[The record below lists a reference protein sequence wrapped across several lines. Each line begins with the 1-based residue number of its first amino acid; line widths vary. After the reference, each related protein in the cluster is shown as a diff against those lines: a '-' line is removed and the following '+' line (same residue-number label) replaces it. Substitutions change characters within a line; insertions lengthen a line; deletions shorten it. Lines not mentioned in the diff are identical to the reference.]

1 MKEEEK
7 IRLKKLLRELERVRG
22 RHTELVSVYIP
33 AGYNLAE
40 ILNQLNQE
48 RGTAANIKS
57 KATRKNVIA
66 ALEKIIQYLKKFR
79 QTPPNGLAIFCGN
92 VSREEGKSDIRL
104 WVYEPPVPLNKKIYW
119 CDQTFV
125 LEPLKEM
132 LEEKEVYGLIVLD
145 AREAMIGILKG
156 KKVEAL
162 KRMESTVPS
171 KSVKGGM
178 SQRRYDRIRE
188 DALNE
193 FLRKVAENASSLF
206 LEMENLKGII
216 IGGPGPVKEKF
227 YREQYLHYQL
237 QKKVLGVKDVGYT
250 GEFGLQELVERS
262 QDLLKEA
269 AIGREREILW
279 KFFSE
284 LKNEG
289 KVVYGYDDVKKA
301 LDAGAV
307 DVLLISEAFDWRR
320 VKLRCECGFETTKEI
335 PKRLV
340 KQQHCPN
347 CGKRMRVEDETP
359 LVDEIVEK
367 AQQMGSKVEYISV
380 ETSEGRQFKELGGLG
395 AFLRFKLS

>member
-301 LDAGAV
+301 LEAGAV

-320 VKLRCECGFETTKEI
+320 VKLRCECGFETIKEI